1 MLQVVTCG
9 SVPLES
15 SYQKVNRCIYTS
27 TSLYEYRQFSMK
39 PAAQQH
45 RYRKW
50 SLRHMEVSGC
60 DFQFGMVFSSVL
72 HLFFGAGASPA
83 AVVYFWTCASSWSW
97 GYYLLLLLHADMVT
111 LFLAEI
117 CRWLLHLRSP
127 DWSKSTGQSWKWSIC
142 DSICGGE
149 CDSGCHP
156 QQQGAAF
163 RFHSL
168 VDPAKPFSQWQSYA
182 IERRV
187 RMLNLP
193 GTPHFV
199 RHWLS
204 CCLRSSFLVH
214 LHWGAKVDVYK
225 LFVACNCLAM
235 T

>member
-1 MLQVVTCG
+1 MRECTSGIIIPEGEPLYIHIHIPVWIQTIFHETSCTTASIPQMEFAAHG
-9 SVPLES
+9 GEQLWLSVWNG
-15 SYQKVNRCIYTS
+15 V
-27 TSLYEYRQFSMK
+27 QFSS
-39 PAAQQH
+39 A
-45 RYRKW
+45 
-50 SLRHMEVSGC
+50 
-60 DFQFGMVFSSVL
+60 
-72 HLFFGAGASPA
+72 LFFAAEASPA
-83 AVVYFWTCASSWSW
+83 AVVYFCACAPSWSW
-97 GYYLLLLLHADMVT
+97 GCNLLLLLHADMLT

-127 DWSKSTGQSWKWSIC
+127 DWSKSTGQSWIWSIC

-168 VDPAKPFSQWQSYA
+168 VDPAKPFSQWQSDA

-199 RHWLS
+199 HHRLS

-214 LHWGAKVDVYK
+214 LCRGAKVDVYK